1 MLLFLLLQAVPVAT
15 ATPLPDDPAKLICRR
30 EAVLG
35 THARRRK
42 VCHTRAEWAEMA
54 QSARNAGNELRTV
67 PQASQN

>member
-1 MLLFLLLQAVPVAT
+1 MFLFLLLQAAPVAV
-15 ATPLPDDPAKLICRR
+15 ATPAAEDPNKLICRR

-42 VCHTRAEWAEMA
+42 VCHTRTDWNRMAET
-54 QSARNAGNELRTV
+54 ARTIGSELRTV

>member
-1 MLLFLLLQAVPVAT
+1 MLLFLLLQAAPIA
-15 ATPLPDDPAKLICRR
+15 AASLAADDPNKLICRR

-42 VCHTRAEWAEMA
+42 VCHTRVEWKRMAET
-54 QSARNAGNELRTV
+54 ARNAANELRSV